1 VGPRVGA
8 RDTGATP
15 DGRLGFGDGFR
26 DEDLDGIPNLVRPL
40 AIILDF
46 DSVELVRR

>member
-1 VGPRVGA
+1 MGPRVGT

-26 DEDLDGIPNLVRPL
+26 DDDLDGIPNRVRPL
-40 AIILDF
+40 AIVLIF
-46 DSVELVRR
+46 DSVELVLL